1 MTVSPTQRQLRRADV
16 ARLLAASF
24 GPETTVVEC
33 APLDGGGFAA
43 VWSAT
48 LEDGRRVVVKVG
60 PAPEVRLLRYERDLI
75 AAEARCFRLIAE
87 HAPEVPV
94 PRVLHHGSDWLVTTA
109 LAGET
114 LHSLRQRDPSF
125 DDHLV
130 RVEAGAAMA
139 ALHRITGPAFGYDG
153 GRVSG
158 ASWPDAFAGIVYDL
172 LADAEDWGVE
182 LPVEVDSIENALVRN
197 ADLLADV
204 DRPALVY
211 FDGWDGNLLV
221 QSGPD
226 GRPHLSGLVD
236 GERFLYGDP
245 LMDLVTPAM
254 FDRIEREPG
263 HPFLQGYGRAPV
275 AFDVR
280 SRRRLAIYR
289 MHLYLL
295 MLVEMPSRGM
305 SEQTHPERYDRLCE
319 ELDHWVGYLQLGV

>member
-1 MTVSPTQRQLRRADV
+1 VW
-16 ARLLAASF
+16 LAQ
-24 GPETTVVEC
+24 
-33 APLDGGGFAA
+33 
-43 VWSAT
+43 

-60 PAPEVRLLRYERDLI
+60 PPPDVRLLRYERDLI
-75 AAEARCFRLIAE
+75 AAEARCFQLIAE
-87 HAPEVPV
+87 HAPQVPV
-94 PRVLHHGSDWLVTTA
+94 PRVLHQGSDWLVTTA

-114 LHSLRQRDPSF
+114 LHSLKQRDPSF

-130 RVEAGAAMA
+130 QVQVGAAMA
-139 ALHRITGPAFGYDG
+139 ALHGITGPAFGYDG
-153 GRVSG
+153 GRASG
-158 ASWPDAFAGIVYDL
+158 ASWPDVFVDIVYDL
-172 LADAEDWGVE
+172 LADARDWDVE
-182 LPVEVDSIENALVRN
+182 LPVEVEAVENALDRN
-197 ADLLADV
+197 ADVLADV

-245 LMDLVTPAM
+245 LMDFVTPAL
-254 FDRIEREPG
+254 FGRIEREPE

-280 SRRRLAIYR
+280 SRRRLALYR

-295 MLVEMPSRGM
+295 MFVEMPSRGM
-305 SEQTHPERYDRLCE
+305 SEHTHPQRYERLCE
-319 ELDHWVGYLQLGV
+319 ELDQWVGYLQLGV